1 MKKVYKN
8 LCHAMTNACK
18 ISAVMWKSNL
28 RVVEFCAINNFS
40 VSVHNLILLPNGTYF
55 LDVPITTVNK
65 EESSRI
71 IRKVETNTF
80 RIYEIDKTC
89 SKV

>member
-18 ISAVMWKSNL
+18 ISAVMWKSSL

-55 LDVPITTVNK
+55 LDVPCMYFSVFLELKSEALGQAVFSGGHGDMFPSN
-65 EESSRI
+65 
-71 IRKVETNTF
+71 
-80 RIYEIDKTC
+80 
-89 SKV
+89 